1 MDIDSP
7 SVNIFG
13 IEFAFIWL
21 LDNAV
26 WVLLASFLEFG
37 GQMEAVEM
45 QTNQEDINPMLVQR
59 CQQNDPEAC
68 NQLFSFYHRRIF
80 NTAYRILG
88 EEASAEDALQETLI
102 NVFRGLGKFRGD
114 SKVSTWI
121 SRITINVCL
130 GMLRRSKNWQYLDTE
145 DENMGEIPADMT
157 EYTDPVKYASA
168 EELRA
173 LVTESFRR
181 MTEKQRIVVRLHDLE
196 GRTIQEISRMI
207 KCPVGTVKSRLFYGR
222 EEFKGIFS
230 TLTNR
235 GFKPASLN

>member
-1 MDIDSP
+1 MGVRQRSLGLSDLFFS
-7 SVNIFG
+7 
-13 IEFAFIWL
+13 
-21 LDNAV
+21 
-26 WVLLASFLEFG
+26 FG
-37 GQMEAVEM
+37 GHMEAVEM
-45 QTNQEDINPMLVQR
+45 QTNQEDISPMLVQR

-68 NQLFSFYHRRIF
+68 NQLFSIYQRRIF
-80 NTAYRILG
+80 NTACRILG

-102 NVFRGLGKFRGD
+102 NVFRGLGNFRGD

-130 GMLRRSKNWQYLDTE
+130 GMLRRNKNWQYVDSE
-145 DENMGEIPADMT
+145 DESLSEIPGDST
-157 EYTDPVKYASA
+157 EYTDPAKYASS

-173 LVTESFRR
+173 LVAESFRR
-181 MTEKQRIVVRLHDLE
+181 MTDKQSIVVRLHDLE

-230 TLTNR
+230 SLTSRSIKSAAVN
-235 GFKPASLN
+235 

>member
-1 MDIDSP
+1 
-7 SVNIFG
+7 
-13 IEFAFIWL
+13 
-21 LDNAV
+21 
-26 WVLLASFLEFG
+26 
-37 GQMEAVEM
+37 MEAVEM
-45 QTNQEDINPMLVQR
+45 QTSQEDISPMLLRR

-68 NQLFSFYHRRIF
+68 NKLYSFYQRRIF

-130 GMLRRSKNWQYLDTE
+130 GMLRRNKNWQYVDEE
-145 DENMGEIPADMT
+145 DESMSEISGDST
-157 EYTDPVKYASA
+157 EYTDPVKYATS

-181 MTEKQRIVVRLHDLE
+181 MTEKQSIVVRLHDLE
-196 GRTIQEISRMI
+196 GRTIQEISRMLR
-207 KCPVGTVKSRLFYGR
+207 CPVGTVKSRLFYGR
-222 EEFKGIFS
+222 EEFKRIFS
-230 TLTNR
+230 PLTSR
-235 GFKPASLN
+235 SLKPSTVN